1 MKKLLTTVV
10 MGATFLLASCGTKTT
25 SVTTTTQEN
34 SVKQVQLTDGS
45 ETVEVNTNPKKI
57 VTFDLGAADTLR
69 AIGQEE
75 AIAGIPTKTLPTYIK
90 NLGEKVQNVGS
101 MKEPDIEAIAAM
113 QPDLII
119 ASTRTKDFIPQLKEI
134 APTVIFNVDSKD
146 YWGSVQKNVKSLASL
161 FNEEAQQ
168 KAAAQVK
175 ELQTVID
182 SIASQNEK
190 HSEKSLAIMLNEG
203 KMSAFGAQSRFGFLY
218 QDLKFRPTDAKIE
231 ESRHG
236 QEISFEGVSEL
247 NPDVLFVL
255 NRTLA
260 IGGDNSKADALMK
273 NELIQATNAVK
284 NNKVVNLT
292 SDLWYLSGG
301 GLESTKLMLQDLQHV
316 FQ

>member
-1 MKKLLTTVV
+1 M
-10 MGATFLLASCGTKTT
+10 
-25 SVTTTTQEN
+25 
-34 SVKQVQLTDGS
+34 
-45 ETVEVNTNPKKI
+45 
-57 VTFDLGAADTLR
+57 TFDLGAADTLR
-69 AIGQEE
+69 AIGKEE
-75 AIAGIPTKTLPTYIK
+75 VIAGIPTKTLPTYIK

-101 MKEPDIEAIAAM
+101 MREPDIEAIAAM

-161 FNEEAQQ
+161 FNEETQQ

-182 SIASQNEK
+182 TIATQNEK

>member
-1 MKKLLTTVV
+1 MEYSRK
-10 MGATFLLASCGTKTT
+10 FLHPQFRFLKA
-25 SVTTTTQEN
+25 
-34 SVKQVQLTDGS
+34 L
-45 ETVEVNTNPKKI
+45 
-57 VTFDLGAADTLR
+57 
-69 AIGQEE
+69 
-75 AIAGIPTKTLPTYIK
+75 KTLPTYIK

-101 MKEPDIEAIAAM
+101 MREPDIEAIAAM

-119 ASTRTKDFIPQLKEI
+119 ASARTKDFIP
-134 APTVIFNVDSKD
+134 
-146 YWGSVQKNVKSLASL
+146 
-161 FNEEAQQ
+161 
-168 KAAAQVK
+168 QVK

-182 SIASQNEK
+182 TIATQNEN

>member
-1 MKKLLTTVV
+1 
-10 MGATFLLASCGTKTT
+10 
-25 SVTTTTQEN
+25 
-34 SVKQVQLTDGS
+34 
-45 ETVEVNTNPKKI
+45 
-57 VTFDLGAADTLR
+57 
-69 AIGQEE
+69 
-75 AIAGIPTKTLPTYIK
+75 
-90 NLGEKVQNVGS
+90 

-119 ASTRTKDFIPQLKEI
+119 ASARTKDFIPQLKEI

-161 FNEEAQQ
+161 FDEATQQ
-168 KAAAQVK
+168 KASTQVK
-175 ELQTVID
+175 ELQTTID
-182 SIASQNEK
+182 TIASQNEK

-231 ESRHG
+231 DSRHG

-284 NNKVVNLT
+284 NNKVVNLI

>member
-1 MKKLLTTVV
+1 M
-10 MGATFLLASCGTKTT
+10 
-25 SVTTTTQEN
+25 
-34 SVKQVQLTDGS
+34 
-45 ETVEVNTNPKKI
+45 I
-57 VTFDLGAADTLR
+57 DT
-69 AIGQEE
+69 
-75 AIAGIPTKTLPTYIK
+75 
-90 NLGEKVQNVGS
+90 
-101 MKEPDIEAIAAM
+101 
-113 QPDLII
+113 
-119 ASTRTKDFIPQLKEI
+119 
-134 APTVIFNVDSKD
+134 
-146 YWGSVQKNVKSLASL
+146 
-161 FNEEAQQ
+161 
-168 KAAAQVK
+168 
-175 ELQTVID
+175 
-182 SIASQNEK
+182 IASQNEK

-236 QEISFEGVSEL
+236 QEISFEGVSEF

>member
-25 SVTTTTQEN
+25 NVTPTTQEN

-45 ETVEVNTNPKKI
+45 ETVEVKSNPKKI

-69 AIGQEE
+69 AIGKED
-75 AIAGIPTKTLPTYIK
+75 AIAGMPTKPLPTYIK
-90 NLGEKVQNVGS
+90 DLGEKVQNAGS

-119 ASTRTKDFIPQLKEI
+119 ASARTKDFIPQLKEI

-161 FNEEAQQ
+161 FNEETQQ
-168 KAAAQVK
+168 KASAQVK
-175 ELQTVID
+175 ELQSVID
-182 SIASQNEK
+182 TIASKNET
-190 HSEKSLAIMLNEG
+190 HREKSLAIMLNEG

-231 ESRHG
+231 DSRHG
-236 QEISFEGVSEL
+236 QEISF
-247 NPDVLFVL
+247 
-255 NRTLA
+255 
-260 IGGDNSKADALMK
+260 
-273 NELIQATNAVK
+273 
-284 NNKVVNLT
+284 
-292 SDLWYLSGG
+292 
-301 GLESTKLMLQDLQHV
+301 
-316 FQ
+316 